1 MPTIEY
7 EIKLNDEGR
16 PCIDLPKNYEQIPE
30 DKFFWLEMARYFLQV
45 THNKM
50 TAPPYDQNT
59 IDMMDISIR
68 LLGQVGDEMARILWH
83 SMKAAGETTLAFNRW
98 HVYVNTTEERD
109 AIPEHGMIQDGKLYL
124 REEGLIVY
132 VLEGARR
139 FVLRGGTTNDNW
151 IIMSEEL

>member
-16 PCIDLPKNYEQIPE
+16 PCIDLPLSYEPSPE
-30 DKFFWLEMARYFLQV
+30 DKFFALEMARYFLQV

-50 TAPPYDQNT
+50 AVPPYDQNT

-98 HVYVNTTEERD
+98 HVHINTIEERD
-109 AIPEHGMIQDGKLYL
+109 AIPEHGMVQYGKLYL
-124 REEGLIVY
+124 REEGLTVY
-132 VLEGARR
+132 VTQTAQR
-139 FVLRGGTTNDNW
+139 FVLEGGTTNDNW
-151 IIMSEEL
+151 ILMSEEL